1 MCRHSQKD
9 LGGGTILDLGVYT
22 IQLSQFVFESEPISI
37 KAQGTLN
44 DDGVDVET
52 EVEMKYPN
60 GGVARF
66 KTSGLREY
74 NNTAIVHGSKAS
86 ITVSKTDD
94 NTTKIFLPFFLSS

>member
-1 MCRHSQKD
+1 M
-9 LGGGTILDLGVYT
+9 GVYT
-22 IQLSQFVFESEPISI
+22 IQVCQFVFQTEPISI
-37 KAQGTLN
+37 AASGILN

-74 NNTAIVHGSKAS
+74 NNTAIVRGSKAS
-86 ITVSKTDD
+86 ITVSKTND
-94 NTTKIFLPFFLSS
+94 NSTKILLLLFHHHDMPCKML